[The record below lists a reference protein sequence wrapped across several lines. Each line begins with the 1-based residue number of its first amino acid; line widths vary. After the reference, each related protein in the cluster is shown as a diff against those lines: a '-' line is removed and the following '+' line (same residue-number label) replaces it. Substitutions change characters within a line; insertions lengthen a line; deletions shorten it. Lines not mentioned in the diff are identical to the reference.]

1 MDSSDDAVMDDVRH
15 PDPLVNARLQSF
27 PVGGDQRHLLG
38 TWLNGQS
45 EAARFWSVVVRHAQ
59 LILKSVDRKTA
70 SEEDLKK
77 ALHPLNDSNI
87 RTTFSSFSM
96 EPTMLTTLFG
106 NPKDYH
112 VKLCSDRSLAHLLRH
127 HDPVD
132 ILIGTF
138 ILWKITDHDDVSI
151 SQLQC
156 QLMEEAAQ
164 RLNH

>member
-112 VKLCSDRSLAHLLRH
+112 VKLCSDRSLAHLLRY
-127 HDPVD
+127 HDLVD

-138 ILWKITDHDDVSI
+138 ILWKITDHDNVSI